1 MSAVTST
8 TPNTA
13 QPSKALLL
21 IVVAVAMA
29 TGVGLAAV
37 FTTSFFELAVA
48 GIFVAALT
56 AFTLRFPL
64 PGLLLTIALHPFAN
78 FIYLNVRPPQEGIPD
93 ITLLRAVVALL
104 FMLTLARGVTG
115 KIKLS
120 FTSVDFAML
129 LAGLALG
136 LAAVRGKNLVSSLQL
151 LLDWYLMPY
160 MLYYIAKHLV
170 TESRHLQQVL
180 WAVAII
186 GAYNGLYG
194 IFTQTTGV
202 ILWANETNAFQI
214 TQYSDNLRVM
224 RGLLDSP
231 HVFGLVFSIAI
242 PVDFYLL
249 IKSPTLGRKLA
260 AGTMLAVTVL
270 ALFFTYKRTAWIA
283 TLVSF
288 VVIQFFFP
296 RFRKILVVL
305 LLVAG
310 GFSLLYS
317 DEVSGSAVVQERVNQ
332 KVDTLNGRTEVWDAA
347 WAAWEESPI
356 IGHGRGQVSS
366 IRLLESHY
374 LSLMV
379 EGGLVALIPFLL
391 VFVAMLGQLYRLMRW
406 RFAGMFVSVE
416 LMAILLGVIAAYLV
430 SLYTVVMNRDFP
442 HMLLFILA
450 GAVLGSHDFF
460 LRKPRSQAEL
470 VEGN

>member
-1 MSAVTST
+1 MAVG
-8 TPNTA
+8 
-13 QPSKALLL
+13 L
-21 IVVAVAMA
+21 
-29 TGVGLAAV
+29 GLAAV
-37 FTTSFFELAVA
+37 LTTSWFDLAVA

-64 PGLLLTIALHPFAN
+64 PGLLLTLALHPFAN
-78 FIYLNVRPPQEGIPD
+78 FFYLNIRPPQEGVPD
-93 ITLLRAVVALL
+93 ITVLRAVVALL
-104 FMLTLARGVTG
+104 FMLTFARGMTG

-129 LAGLALG
+129 LAGAALA
-136 LAAVRGKNLVSSLQL
+136 LAAVRGRNLVSSLQL

-160 MLYYIAKHLV
+160 MMYYIAKHLV
-170 TESRHLQQVL
+170 TETRHLQQVL

-194 IFTQTTGV
+194 IFTQTTGI
-202 ILWANETNAFQI
+202 ILWAPENSGFQI

-260 AGTMLAVTVL
+260 AGAILAITLV
-270 ALFFTYKRTAWIA
+270 ALFYTYKRTAWIA

-288 VVIQFFFP
+288 IVIQFFFP
-296 RFRKILVVL
+296 RFRRILVVL
-305 LLVAG
+305 MLVAG
-310 GFSLLYS
+310 GLTTLYS
-317 DEVSGSAVVQERVNQ
+317 EEVSGSAVVQERVNQ
-332 KVDTLNGRTEVWDAA
+332 KVDSLNGRTEIWDVAVAA
-347 WAAWEESPI
+347 WQESPI
-356 IGHGRGQVSS
+356 VGHGRGQVPSV
-366 IRLLESHY
+366 RLLESHY
-374 LSLMV
+374 LALLV

-391 VFVAMLGQLYRLMRW
+391 VFVAMLGQIYRLIRW
-406 RFAGMFVSVE
+406 RFVGMFVSVE
-416 LMAILLGVIAAYLV
+416 LFAILLGVIAAYLV

-460 LRKPRSQAEL
+460 LRKPRAQSELAES
-470 VEGN
+470 N